1 MKYRLYKKWI
11 CKSEAENFNNIC
23 LIVISTGNVIV
34 YSTEKKKKKQQLTG
48 KFSIIARLKQNQ
60 LILEVIS

>member
-34 YSTEKKKKKQQLTG
+34 YSTEKKKNKTTTYWEIFYNCKT
-48 KFSIIARLKQNQ
+48 KAKPTYP
-60 LILEVIS
+60 

>member
-34 YSTEKKKKKQQLTG
+34 YSTEKKKKKTTTYWEIFYNC
-48 KFSIIARLKQNQ
+48 KTKAKPTYP
-60 LILEVIS
+60 